1 MWNKRH
7 DTSARAFHRRLLVE
21 QLEDRRLLATNL
33 KLVDAYLVD
42 GLIDEIAS
50 PVLGEQVGVYAVFEY
65 EDLPSDA
72 DYRVDY
78 TIDGV
83 TLSRTD
89 LRVGAGD
96 SSGTYSWYRTGW
108 LAGPGEHTVVVKVDG
123 GDTVAES
130 DETDNTLTFQFT
142 PTPGSPPAKY
152 IWPVEGAP
160 FTETYISNYV
170 DVDPIDDE
178 ASDYTGSNAV
188 YDGHTAWDIGVGNFN
203 EMDLGV
209 QLYAAAAG
217 TVSAVHEG
225 EYDRH
230 TTWGS
235 PTPTANYVKIDHGD
249 GWQTIYW
256 HMRRDSLQVEVGQ
269 AVEEGDFIGYMGSS
283 GKSSGA
289 HLHFGVRHHGRTV
302 EPGYDPETYFHEPL
316 RYVGDAAT
324 VYRSGVTNYSP
335 SSHTQERP
343 SDVEVFKQISGQK
356 TYVWAR
362 FAGLRQ
368 SDLMEFVW
376 IKPNGNTYVTRTH
389 NVTADDS
396 NYLKLFSQTLP
407 TLPDIGTWKVEFKIN
422 GSKLGED
429 TFVVTTDG
437 APEIRVEEDGEIIL
451 DERYTPVDFGTVSLN
466 AASPAKTFTVTNH
479 GDDALT
485 LTTPV
490 VPAGFSVN
498 EALATSLA
506 PGASDT
512 FTVSLATETAGYYAG
527 QVRFSTNDVDELAYN
542 FSIEGIVDSLS
553 TDVLILG
560 ISERHARE
568 GDSLFANVRR
578 LGDTTNPLT
587 VTLTSLDS
595 TEISVPATVTIP
607 AGEERAGFLVQAVQ
621 DSDFDGDQVAG
632 ILANA
637 TGYATAQNRLEII
650 NEESL
655 VISMS
660 ATSISESGGMATGTV
675 TRGNTNLEQSLT
687 VNLASSDTTEVTVPT
702 TVTIAAG
709 QSSGSFA
716 VTAQDDAL
724 LDGPKMVTITA
735 SANDYA
741 SATAGLE
748 VADHEVLTVALAL
761 ESIAEK
767 VLTSATVSRSN
778 SDITQPLVVSLAS
791 TDTSEATVPAS
802 VTIPADAASVDFLVT
817 AIDDGLDDGTQSVQV
832 SADAAG
838 YISLPADLDV
848 VSHPFPWQ
856 NFVNS
861 MDVDGD
867 GVVILLDA
875 LVAINDINLN
885 GARLLPD
892 PDGQFS
898 PPPYYDVNGNGYLT
912 AIDVLVIFNHLIEQ
926 AAAEAE
932 AEGEAAMFRMP
943 RPAVTSRVTN
953 KRSPPRTH
961 QAVSGSDAGAVA
973 SLLEYPRLQPSSK
986 AADAVLSSS
995 EDDLTSEQEES
1006 LEALLDSLFPQP
1018 LPGD

>member
-7 DTSARAFHRRLLVE
+7 DTSARAFHRRMLVE
-21 QLEDRRLLATNL
+21 RLEDRRLLATNL

-83 TLSRTD
+83 TLSRTE
-89 LRVGAGD
+89 LKVGAGD

-209 QLYAAAAG
+209 QLYAAADG
-217 TVSAVHEG
+217 TVSAVHDG

-235 PTPTANYVKIDHGD
+235 PAPTANYVKIDHGD

-302 EPGYDPETYFHEPL
+302 EPGYDPATYFHDPL
-316 RYVGDAAT
+316 RYVGDAPT
-324 VYRSGVTNYSP
+324 VYRSGITNYSP
-335 SSHTQERP
+335 SSHTKERP

-368 SDLMEFVW
+368 DDLMEFVW
-376 IKPNGNTYVTRTH
+376 KKPDGSTYVTKTH
-389 NVTADDS
+389 TVTADDS
-396 NYLKLFSQTLP
+396 NYLRWFSQTLP
-407 TLPDIGTWKVEFKIN
+407 LSPELGTWKVEFKIN
-422 GSKLGED
+422 GGKLGED

-437 APEIRVEEDGEIIL
+437 APEIKVEEDGAMML
-451 DERYTPVDFGTVSLN
+451 DERYTPVDFGTVILN
-466 AASPAKTFTVTNH
+466 AASPTKTFTVTNH
-479 GDDALT
+479 GDDTLT
-485 LTTPV
+485 LTTPL
-490 VPAGFSVN
+490 VPAGFSVS
-498 EALATSLA
+498 ESLATSLA

-527 QVRFSTNDVDELAYN
+527 QVRFASNDADEAAYN
-542 FSIEGIVDSLS
+542 FSIEAVVAALA
-553 TDVLILG
+553 TDELILG
-560 ISERHARE
+560 ISERQARE
-568 GDSLFANVRR
+568 GESLFANVRR
-578 LGDTTNPLT
+578 LGSTSHPLI
-587 VTLTSLDS
+587 VTLSSGDL
-595 TEISVPATVTIP
+595 TEISAPATVTIP
-607 AGEERAGFLVQAVQ
+607 AGEERVSFVVQAVE
-621 DSDFDGDQVAG
+621 DNELDDDQVTSL
-632 ILANA
+632 LANA
-637 TGYATAQNRLEII
+637 TGYATAQNRL
-650 NEESL
+650 NVLNQESL
-655 VISMS
+655 LLSWS
-660 ATSISESGGMATGTV
+660 AAAISEAGGTASGTV
-675 TRGNTNLEQSLT
+675 TRSNTNLEEPLI
-687 VNLASSDTTEVTVPT
+687 VNLVNSDTSEATIPT
-702 TVTIAAG
+702 TVTIDAN
-709 QSSGSFA
+709 QSSGSFT
-716 VTAQDDAL
+716 VTAQDDDL
-724 LDGPKMVTITA
+724 LDGSQTLAITA
-735 SANDYA
+735 SADGYSPVSVN
-741 SATAGLE
+741 LE
-748 VADHEVLTVALAL
+748 VTDYETLTVLLA
-761 ESIAEK
+761 SDQIAEK
-767 VLTSATVSRSN
+767 VVTSATVTRSN
-778 SDITQPLVVSLAS
+778 SDTAAPLTVSLAS
-791 TDTSEATVPAS
+791 DDTSEATVPS
-802 VTIPADAASVDFLVT
+802 NVTLAANSATANFQVT
-817 AIDDGLDDGTQSVQV
+817 AIDDGLEDGSQVAQISASATGYVSV
-832 SADAAG
+832 A
-838 YISLPADLDV
+838 ADLTV
-848 VSHPFPWQ
+848 VTHPFPWQ
-856 NFVNS
+856 NFVNNK
-861 MDVDGD
+861 DVDGN
-867 GVVILLDA
+867 GAVVLLDA
-875 LVAINDINLN
+875 LAVINEINLN

-892 PDGQFS
+892 PTGQFS
-898 PPPYYDVNGNGYLT
+898 PPPFYDVSGDHYIT
-912 AIDVLVIFNHLIEQ
+912 AVDVLVIFNFLTQE
-926 AAAEAE
+926 AEAE
-932 AEGEAAMFRMP
+932 AEGEAGQFWEATIPCLSEREVSDLARQQAFSEELDFLTAL
-943 RPAVTSRVTN
+943 PA
-953 KRSPPRTH
+953 RSPWQTVLTTGGFSSLQREET
-961 QAVSGSDAGAVA
+961 VSV
-973 SLLEYPRLQPSSK
+973 SK
-986 AADAVLSSS
+986 
-995 EDDLTSEQEES
+995 S
-1006 LEALLDSLFPQP
+1006 LEPLEEVLDSLFSPV
-1018 LPGD
+1018 L